1 MAQLRRRVDMEVER
15 ALAQA
20 EMRANQQL
28 GFAEILAE
36 QERRDVE
43 MLAEWERAEA
53 QAKDQD
59 RSRVAVFGRMEGVAI
74 FQGRIELG
82 TCEIGRVPRF
92 FSHLPLERLKLPS
105 ISISPETHSRCATV
119 LDSSQNMTTHGTTG
133 VWEAL
138 LQLTNYGS
146 MTGTSAV
153 QNETCDLFT
162 TGIPPFENND
172 NNQGDERKSL
182 VLVGS

>member
-53 QAKDQD
+53 QAKVWTKIVPGLLCLAGWKVLPS
-59 RSRVAVFGRMEGVAI
+59 SRVASSWGLGRLDGYLA
-74 FQGRIELG
+74 FSA
-82 TCEIGRVPRF
+82 TCLWSV
-92 FSHLPLERLKLPS
+92 
-105 ISISPETHSRCATV
+105 
-119 LDSSQNMTTHGTTG
+119 
-133 VWEAL
+133 
-138 LQLTNYGS
+138 
-146 MTGTSAV
+146 
-153 QNETCDLFT
+153 
-162 TGIPPFENND
+162 
-172 NNQGDERKSL
+172 
-182 VLVGS
+182 